1 MKKRKKINEEIEM
14 EKCGKYF
21 AELLGGVEKGV
32 VGWERRAENEG
43 EKEEER
49 KEGKEGRSLLTGRAR
64 KSIKDGKAADRWVTI
79 GDLEIQGGRDGK
91 VAMEVL

>member
-32 VGWERRAENEG
+32 VGWEGRAENER

-49 KEGKEGRSLLTGRAR
+49 KEGRSLLTRRAR
-64 KSIKDGKAADRWVTI
+64 KSIKDGKAADRWVTN
-79 GDLEIQGGRDGK
+79 GDLEI
-91 VAMEVL
+91 